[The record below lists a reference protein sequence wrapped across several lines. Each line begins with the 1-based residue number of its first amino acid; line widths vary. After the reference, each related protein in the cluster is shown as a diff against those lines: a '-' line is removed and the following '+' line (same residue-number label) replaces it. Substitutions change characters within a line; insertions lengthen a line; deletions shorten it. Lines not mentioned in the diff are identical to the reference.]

1 MNKCYLA
8 LVQLL
13 HYKDDPCYVH
23 FQEKGCRD
31 RSHGFARAKPK
42 LFINNTTLHTE
53 ARKFQ
58 YGILCVGNFNMEY
71 KEVQK
76 QDINI

>member
-1 MNKCYLA
+1 MNKCHLA

-13 HYKDDPCYVH
+13 HSKDDPRYVH
-23 FQEKGCRD
+23 FQEKVCKD

-42 LFINNTTLHTE
+42 LFINNTTPHTE

-58 YGILCVGNFNMEY
+58 YGI
-71 KEVQK
+71 
-76 QDINI
+76 